1 MKKILLL
8 INLTLLITACKTP
21 ELRQPINKKRQYT
34 SEKQDDAYQ
43 KTIAKEQVLFK
54 KIREK
59 NTQKKF
65 INSGNGFWYYY
76 INKNDKQDAPTAKYS
91 NKVNFRYEV
100 YGINGDTIYTEKE
113 LGKRIYYIEQQ
124 NIMAG
129 LKDALKI
136 LKQGETAQFFFPSFK
151 AYGVHG
157 DEKKIT
163 EPNTPLIC
171 KVTVDSITTD

>member
-34 SEKQDDAYQ
+34 SEKQDDSYK
-43 KTIAKEQVLFK
+43 KTMAKEQALFK

-76 INKNDKQDAPTAKYS
+76 ISKNDKQDAPTAKYS
-91 NKVNFRYEV
+91 NKVTFNYEV
-100 YGINGDTIYTEKE
+100 YSIKGDTIYTQKE
-113 LGKRIYYIEQQ
+113 LGKRIYYVDQQ
-124 NIMAG
+124 AIMPG

-136 LKQGETAQFFFPSFK
+136 LKEGETAQFFFPSFK

-163 EPNTPLIC
+163 TPNTPLIC
-171 KVTVDSITTD
+171 KVTVDSISTD